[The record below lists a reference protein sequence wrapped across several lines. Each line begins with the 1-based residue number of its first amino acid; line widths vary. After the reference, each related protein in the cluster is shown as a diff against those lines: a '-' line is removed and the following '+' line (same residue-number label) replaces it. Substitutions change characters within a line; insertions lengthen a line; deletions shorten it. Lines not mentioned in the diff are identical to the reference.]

1 MTELARRSVGVSEDE
16 ICQVL
21 RRDGA
26 MVLEGVLSP
35 KGVAQ
40 ALDEL
45 MPYVEAT
52 RPGRDQ
58 FAGVLTTR
66 TGGLVGRSAVG
77 REMILHEAVLPAA
90 RRFLSAYCERIQL
103 HLAQVIRI
111 LPGQPAQLIHRD
123 RWAWGTHLDRLEP
136 QFNSIWALS
145 PFRKENGATQ
155 VVPASVDWPDARQPK
170 DHEIQYAEM
179 DPGSVL
185 LYSGAVFH
193 GGGSNLTENDRI
205 GVNITYT
212 LGWLRQEENQ
222 YLSCPPDIARELP
235 HELQDLIGYAQ
246 GNYAL
251 GYFTPPGPPGAGP
264 ELVGPEYAL
273 GRGGEES
280 SLGTDELREALAAQV
295 IGTGAPGRPRS

>member
-1 MTELARRSVGVSEDE
+1 MTELIRRSVGVSAVE
-16 ICQVL
+16 ICEIL
-21 RRDGA
+21 SRDGA
-26 MVLEGVLSP
+26 MILEGVLAP
-35 KGVAQ
+35 KTVAK
-40 ALDEL
+40 ALAEL

-52 RPGRDQ
+52 SPGRDE

-66 TGGLVGRSAVG
+66 TGGIVARSAVG
-77 REMILHEAVLPAA
+77 REMVLHEAVLPAA

-103 HLAQVIRI
+103 HLGQVIR
-111 LPGQPAQLIHRD
+111 LMPGQPAQLIHRD

-145 PFRKENGATQ
+145 PFHKENGATQ
-155 VVPASVDWPDARQPK
+155 VVPGSVDWPDSRRPEDQ
-170 DHEIQYAEM
+170 EIRYAEM

-193 GGGSNLTENDRI
+193 GGGTNSTQTDRV

-235 HELQDLIGYAQ
+235 HELQELIGYTQ

-251 GYFTPPGPPGAGP
+251 GYYTPPGPPGAGP
-264 ELVGPEYAL
+264 ELVSPEFAL

-280 SLGTDELREALAAQV
+280 SLGTDALREALAARV
-295 IGTGAPGRPRS
+295 SGNGAPGRSSD